1 MIWLIVA
8 YFGHDG
14 PHCIDYFNR
23 TNHHRI
29 MKQISLESLEYQ
41 ENVDTTC
48 KIAG

>member
-8 YFGHDG
+8 HFDHDG
-14 PHCIDYFNR
+14 PHRIDDCNR

-29 MKQISLESLEYQ
+29 MKQISLESLESQ